1 MSEKVYVIANFEIN
15 NPEEFRNYEK
25 GFFGILKKHG
35 GEFITFDDAPDKIE
49 GKGLSGRVAMWTFN
63 SKDEFDNWYNCLL
76 YTSPSPRDDV
86 ISRMPS
92 SA

>member
-49 GKGLSGRVAMWTFN
+49 EKG
-63 SKDEFDNWYNCLL
+63 
-76 YTSPSPRDDV
+76 
-86 ISRMPS
+86 
-92 SA
+92 